1 MANILAVYGTSYG
14 QTERIVLEIARV
26 LVDMGH
32 TVTTT
37 KGGARP
43 AGSFD
48 GVDGV
53 LVASSVLYGRHHP
66 RIRDFVRRHA
76 RELNLR
82 PTALVSVSGSAS
94 GGPEGRAE
102 AQQYVDRL
110 LEESG
115 WSPQIVELVAG
126 AIAYTRY
133 DPLTR
138 WIIKLVSKRKG
149 GPTDTSRDHE
159 LTDWEAVDRF
169 ARRFAEMVSERAPAK
184 VQRPKEAGVV
194 R

>member
-32 TVTTT
+32 TVTTI
-37 KGGARP
+37 KGDRP
-43 AGSFD
+43 AKWFD

-53 LVASSVLYGRHHP
+53 VVASSVLYGRHQACV
-66 RIRDFVRRHA
+66 RDFVRRHA

-82 PTALVSVSGSAS
+82 PGALVSVSGSAA

-110 LEESG
+110 LQESG

-126 AIAYTRY
+126 AMAYTRY
-133 DPLTR
+133 GPVTR
-138 WIIKLVSKRKG
+138 WIIKLISKRKG

-169 ARRFAEMVSERAPAK
+169 ARRFAELVSERAPAG
-184 VQRPKEAGVV
+184 VQRSKEAGVGG
-194 R
+194 